1 MQKFFSS
8 LFLPSGFLLLAAV
21 AFQQWG
27 ASREML
33 SALVRIYPYAVL
45 GVGVFLGWRFHR
57 SWLAFAVLTIFLSDW
72 FLLHGATRQHVGSGI
87 ARLFFHATG
96 LLLPLNLGILSFAS
110 AREKGPMVSRIRL
123 GVGLILFQLL
133 VLAICHNQPTRGNS
147 FLEHILT
154 GGGFVEWTPIA
165 RSGLLAFGLVFLLFA
180 IRFVRHPSPIDSG
193 FLWALIAIFLAL
205 HVKQIGSV
213 SSFYLSTAGLI
224 LIISLIETSYSLAY
238 HDELTGLPGRR
249 ALNEALHRL
258 GDSYTVAMVD
268 VDHFKKFND
277 QHGHVAG
284 DEVLRMVAANLEQL
298 VGGARAFR
306 YGGEEFL
313 LLFPGKSVSNVI
325 PSMEALRKTIAASD
339 FTLRGKDRPRKKP
352 ETPKPA
358 GNSRKKIS
366 ITVSIGL
373 AERDARHTQ
382 PDQVIQAADR
392 ALYRAKEGGRN
403 RLCT

>member
-33 SALVRIYPYAVL
+33 SALVHIYPYAVL
-45 GVGVFLGWRFHR
+45 GVGTFLGWRFHR
-57 SWLAFAVLTIFLSDW
+57 IWFAFAILAIFLPNW
-72 FLLHGATRQHVGSGI
+72 LFLPDVAKHVGPGNV
-87 ARLFFHATG
+87 RLLFHATA

-110 AREKGPMVSRIRL
+110 VREKGPMASRIQL

-133 VLAICHNQPTRGNS
+133 VFAICLYQPARRNS
-147 FLEHILT
+147 FLEHLLA

-165 RSGLLAFGLVFLLFA
+165 RLGLLAFGLAFLLLA

-205 HVKQIGSV
+205 HLKKIGDI

-277 QHGHVAG
+277 QYGHVVG
-284 DEVLRMVAANLEQL
+284 DQVLRMVAANLERL
-298 VGGARAFR
+298 VSGAKAFR

-313 LLFPGKSVSNVI
+313 LLFPGKSVSNAI
-325 PSMEALRKTIAASD
+325 PSLEALRKAIATSD
-339 FTLRGKDRPRKKP
+339 FTLRGKGRPRKKP
-352 ETPKPA
+352 EPLKPA
-358 GNSRKKIS
+358 GNPRKKIS
-366 ITVSIGL
+366 ITVSIGI
-373 AERDARHTQ
+373 AERDTRQTQ

-392 ALYRAKEGGRN
+392 ALYGAKEGGRN